1 MERKTLFEG
10 KYKRLVS
17 EKGWEY
23 VERVNCGGVV
33 AILAVTDEREL
44 ILVEQLRIPVGCN
57 VIELPAGLVN
67 DRPGYPEESMM
78 EAAHRELVEETG
90 YQAEKLVP
98 MMNMPA
104 NPALCR
110 EMISVFRAIGLKKVS
125 DGGGDHLESIV
136 PHAVKLNAIDDWLES
151 MKKTGRLIDP
161 KVYAALY
168 FLRKET

>member
-1 MERKTLFEG
+1 MERKTLYEG
-10 KYKRLVS
+10 KYKRLIS

-33 AILAVTDEREL
+33 AILAVTNKREL

-57 VIELPAGLVN
+57 VVELPAGLVN
-67 DRPGYPEESMM
+67 DRPEHPEESMV

-110 EMISVFRAIGLKKVS
+110 EMISVFRAVGLKKVS
-125 DGGGDHLESIV
+125 EGGGDHLESIV
-136 PHAVKLNAIDDWLES
+136 PHAVNLDTIDDWLES
-151 MKKTGRLIDP
+151 KKMAGCLVDP

-168 FLRKET
+168 FLRNE